1 MKREQLLNT
10 TVEHIDIKAFDVV
23 GLVDALGKTAFQGR
37 NLGRAA
43 RI

>member
-1 MKREQLLNT
+1 MKRDLLKQ

-23 GLVDALGKTAFQGR
+23 GLVDAMSKTAFQGR

-43 RI
+43 HI